1 MARNGNT
8 GTTGAHGAL
17 PPPMAG
23 IVSRFVVGRSSIP
36 SPESNAQRL
45 IEFFKDRAAIRQ
57 FDGGLSREDA
67 ELLSREDVKRASG

>member
-8 GTTGAHGAL
+8 GTTGAHGAHT
-17 PPPMAG
+17 PPMAG

-45 IEFFKDRAAIRQ
+45 IELFEERAAIRQ